1 MSDAPGYF
9 LDGDGNIRSTGDP
22 GGGYSCEVDRPARYV
37 GVRAKNGALMHE
49 ATFYKDLAAIEKA
62 GLLAGF
68 ATRCVRRGQLI
79 SSPGQADNLVF
90 IVRSGRLR
98 VCLASQE
105 RELTLAF
112 LARGDVFS
120 THTPGLDHRHRARRG
135 AGDGRHPPDHL
146 DRTESTAKAG
156 HRQPPGPQATAHQ
169 RHGAPAS
176 LVRGGL
182 EKPTRNRPHPGGGSE
197 NDKKSTIS
205 GCSAR
210 KRIFGTVKFF
220 EKRTIFQRQE
230 CLKIK
235 HSCLQRHFKN

>member
-1 MSDAPGYF
+1 MSDAPGF
-9 LDGDGNIRSTGDP
+9 FMDWDGNIRSTGDP

-120 THTPGLDHRHRARRG
+120 THTPAWITATEPGEVLVMG
-135 AGDGRHPPDHL
+135 ATRQ
-146 DRTESTAKAG
+146 TISTAPSQLQKQDIVS
-156 HRQPPGPQATAHQ
+156 RQGRKQLLINDMARLQAWCA
-169 RHGAPAS
+169 A
-176 LVRGGL
+176 
-182 EKPTRNRPHPGGGSE
+182 
-197 NDKKSTIS
+197 D
-205 GCSAR
+205 
-210 KRIFGTVKFF
+210 
-220 EKRTIFQRQE
+220 
-230 CLKIK
+230 
-235 HSCLQRHFKN
+235 